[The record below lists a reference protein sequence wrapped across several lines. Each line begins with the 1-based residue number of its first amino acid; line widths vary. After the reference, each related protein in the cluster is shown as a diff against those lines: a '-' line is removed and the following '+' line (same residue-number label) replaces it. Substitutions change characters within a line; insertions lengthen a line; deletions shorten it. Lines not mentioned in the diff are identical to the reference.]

1 MGCRDIGVLGL
12 WKNSLHWV
20 TPARNP
26 CRVLPELGGSRAVP
40 GEILT
45 LWMGHTIPGS
55 AQGFL
60 PAPPLSSSRHSG
72 ILPESQALQRAAT
85 SPGTRGHVGWLISG
99 GVSQLLEVFV
109 VVVMDS
115 ARQLPPHLPPPPLPL
130 WLKACQDG
138 STTTEHRDATWFLWR
153 GHPDPPS
160 DQPRSLILG
169 FWGCRRDPNLPAAPA
184 KRSWT
189 KQGHQDSQECFSIP

>member
-1 MGCRDIGVLGL
+1 MGSPKAGSPSGQAGSRAGPAGGLGCRDIRVLGL

-85 SPGTRGHVGWLISG
+85 SPGTRGHVG
-99 GVSQLLEVFV
+99 V
-109 VVVMDS
+109 VD
-115 ARQLPPHLPPPPLPL
+115 
-130 WLKACQDG
+130 
-138 STTTEHRDATWFLWR
+138 
-153 GHPDPPS
+153 
-160 DQPRSLILG
+160 
-169 FWGCRRDPNLPAAPA
+169 FWGSFPAFGNVCCCGDGFCQATSSSSPSSSSSSLVEGLSGWKHHRGARRCHLVPLQRP
-184 KRSWT
+184 S
-189 KQGHQDSQECFSIP
+189 